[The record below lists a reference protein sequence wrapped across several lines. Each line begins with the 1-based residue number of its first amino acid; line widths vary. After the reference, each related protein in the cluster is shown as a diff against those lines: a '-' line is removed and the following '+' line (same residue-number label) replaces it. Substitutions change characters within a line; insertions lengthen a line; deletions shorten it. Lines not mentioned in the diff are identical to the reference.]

1 MDSRDSWEVLK
12 SVPLLHLCQSINV
25 DFNYSIAVNEVNA
38 ISGGHLAYPSDTRN
52 PVSFQFNK
60 LRLQHSSGDF
70 LQCCTVLI

>member
-1 MDSRDSWEVLK
+1 M
-12 SVPLLHLCQSINV
+12 